1 MTIARLNHVSV
12 SAPDLDESVR
22 FYTEVFGMEV
32 LPSPDFG
39 YPLRWLRV
47 GDLQLHL
54 YPRPEPRTSAHF
66 ALEVED
72 FDALYRRAKEMGICD
87 GQTHRHHLWELD
99 SGEVQLYLRDPAGN
113 LIEIVSPDARAL
125 APETAADMRKRSGD
139 RPPSAEGL
147 EATLFLTRRVA

>member
-72 FDALYRRAKEMGICD
+72 FDALYRRAKEMGILD

-99 SGEVQLYLRDPAGN
+99 SGEVQLYLRDPGGN

-139 RPPSAEGL
+139 RPPSPEGL
-147 EATLFLTRRVA
+147 EATLFLTRQVA

>member
-1 MTIARLNHVSV
+1 MTMARLNHVSV
-12 SAPDLDESVR
+12 SAPDLEESVR

-54 YPRPEPRTSAHF
+54 YPRLEPRTTAHF
-66 ALEVED
+66 ALEVDD
-72 FDALYRRAKEMGICD
+72 FDALYGRAKEMGILD
-87 GQTHRHHLWELD
+87 DQTHRHHLWELD

-125 APETAADMRKRSGD
+125 APATVADMKKRSGD

-147 EATLFLTRRVA
+147 RATLFLTRQVA